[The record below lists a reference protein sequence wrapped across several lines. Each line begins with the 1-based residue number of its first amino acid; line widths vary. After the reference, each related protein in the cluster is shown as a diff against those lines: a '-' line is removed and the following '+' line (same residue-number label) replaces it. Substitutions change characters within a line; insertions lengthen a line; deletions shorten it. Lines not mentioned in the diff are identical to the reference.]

1 MKKATRQQ
9 TKDHNS
15 RLVLKTIYEQSELS
29 RADIARATHLTRPT
43 VSTIVADLIEN
54 DFVVESGQ
62 GPSAG
67 GKRPTLLNVN
77 HDGHLLLCLDL
88 GSQAFRGALVNLRGE
103 ICHELDLPPTHQDS
117 HLALQLVYGLTK
129 QLLSVAAAP
138 VLGIGVGT
146 PGLVDTGEG
155 VVLKAVN
162 LGWNQLPLATL
173 LEEQF
178 GKPVYVA
185 NDSQMAALGE
195 YTFGEKRDSNNLI
208 VIKIGQGIG
217 AGIVINGRLYYGDG
231 RGAGEIGHVV
241 VVEVAEVA
249 EKGNRCVC
257 GNVGCLETVSST
269 QAILQRARH
278 IAATRPGSLLSQGE
292 VTWETL
298 VAAVKAGDPAACDL
312 VTCAGRYLG
321 IAVGNLIGSFNIQ
334 HIALAGRVSQFG
346 DLFLD
351 AVRAETRRRVLPEM
365 ADATEISYASL
376 GREIV
381 ILGSSALVLQ
391 QELGI
396 I

>member
-9 TKDHNS
+9 TKDHNT
-15 RLVLKTIYEQSELS
+15 RLVFKTIYEQREFS
-29 RADIARATHLTRPT
+29 RADIARSTHLTRPT

-54 DFVVESGQ
+54 EFVVESGQ

-77 HDGHLLLCLDL
+77 HDGHLLLCMDL

-103 ICHELDLPPTHQDS
+103 ICHELTLPPTQQNPAP
-117 HLALQLVYGLTK
+117 ALHLVYGLTK
-129 QLLSVAAAP
+129 QLLAMATMP

-146 PGLVDTGEG
+146 PGLVDTDEG
-155 VVLKAVN
+155 IILKAVN
-162 LGWNQLPLATL
+162 LGWENLPLAHL

-178 GKPVYVA
+178 GKPVHVA

-195 YTFGEKRDSNNLI
+195 YLFGEARNSDNLI

-217 AGIVINGRLYYGDG
+217 AGIVINGRLYDGDG

-241 VVEVAEVA
+241 VDEN
-249 EKGNRCVC
+249 GTRCVC
-257 GNVGCLETVSST
+257 GNQGCLETVSST
-269 QAILQRARH
+269 QAILQQAQRAGLAQPESRL
-278 IAATRPGSLLSQGE
+278 AEAE
-292 VTWETL
+292 VTWESL
-298 VAAVKAGDPAACDL
+298 VAAVNAADPTAHNLIAH
-312 VTCAGRYLG
+312 AGRYLG
-321 IAVGNLIGSFNIQ
+321 MAIANLIGGFNIQ
-334 HIALAGRVSQFG
+334 HIALSGRVSQLG
-346 DLFLD
+346 DSFLD
-351 AVRAETRRRVLPEM
+351 AVRTEARRRVLPEM
-365 ADATEISYASL
+365 ADATDVSYTTL

-396 I
+396 V